1 MPDALRK
8 LALPVA
14 LLVVGLPLGI
24 GTVMA
29 MSDDE
34 PRSEE
39 TESGFRPIAQGSG
52 PHQVRRAQARWE
64 RVTTL
69 TGSGAARRSFAVAD
83 GAVQWK
89 ARWSCES
96 GRMRM
101 TVDGDRLAEVG
112 CPDVGEE
119 VSTAGGSHAI
129 EVSASGPWRVAVRQQ
144 VDTALEERPLRGM
157 TAASLISRGSFHPV
171 QKDGVGTVSV
181 HRMRGGRLALRFE
194 DFYTDA
200 SPGLRVWLS
209 RSRDARS
216 TLDARRADHIDAGP
230 VRSTLGSY
238 NHVLPRSVRSE
249 DFRSIVI
256 WCPTVTIAFS
266 AAALGSP

>member
-1 MPDALRK
+1 MGTALRR
-8 LALPVA
+8 LILPVLF
-14 LLVVGLPLGI
+14 LLVAVPAGI
-24 GTVMA
+24 GTVVA

-34 PRSEE
+34 PRGEE

-52 PHQVRRAQARWE
+52 PHQVKRAQARWE
-64 RVTTL
+64 RVATL
-69 TGSGAARRSFAVAD
+69 TGSGAARKSFDIAD

-89 ARWSCES
+89 ASWSCSS
-96 GRMRM
+96 GRMRIV
-101 TVDGDRLAEVG
+101 VDGDRLADG
-112 CPDVGEE
+112 SCPDVGEQ
-119 VSTAGGSHAI
+119 VSTAAGSHRL
-129 EVSASGPWRVAVRQQ
+129 EMDSSGPWRVAVRQQ

-157 TAASLISRGSFHPV
+157 SDASLISRGSFHPV

-238 NHVLPRSVRSE
+238 NHVLPRSVRSG

-266 AAALGSP
+266 AAPLDSP

>member
-1 MPDALRK
+1 MRTVLRK
-8 LALPVA
+8 LAIPLAFLVVA
-14 LLVVGLPLGI
+14 LPAGI

-34 PRSEE
+34 TAERD
-39 TESGFRPIAQGSG
+39 SGFRPIAQDSAR
-52 PHQVRRAQARWE
+52 PDVRRAQARWE
-64 RVTTL
+64 RVMVL
-69 TGSGAARRSFAVAD
+69 SGSGPARRTFAIAD

-89 ARWSCES
+89 AEWSCSS

-101 TVDGDRLAEVG
+101 TVDGDRLVEG
-112 CPDVGEE
+112 SCPDVGDE
-119 VSTAGGSHAI
+119 VSTAAGTHAL
-129 EVSASGPWRVAVRQQ
+129 EVSASGPWRVVVRQQ
-144 VDTALEERPLRGM
+144 VDTALEEPRLPEM
-157 TAASLISRGSFHPV
+157 TGASLVGRGRFHPI
-171 QKDGVGTVSV
+171 QKDGEGTVSV
-181 HRMRGGRLALRFE
+181 HRLRGGRLALRFQ

-209 RSRDARS
+209 RARDPRS
-216 TLDARRADHIDAGP
+216 TLDARRARHIDVGA

-238 NHVLPRSVRSE
+238 NHMLPADVATD

-266 AAALGSP
+266 AAPLRSPP